1 MNIRLTLA
9 VLASISAG
17 LLTGHLSAQEW
28 SRFRG
33 PNGSGVSM
41 EADFPASL
49 SRDGNAAWRTPVRPG
64 KSSPVL
70 SRRHVFTVAFD
81 DGQFYTQCFDRAS
94 GRRLWERAEPR
105 PRRAPAHRFNDA
117 AAATPVTDG
126 ENVYVFFKDLGLI
139 SYDAAGERRWAVPL
153 GPFHNNMGLAASP
166 ILADGLLI
174 LQIDQTS
181 GSYLAAF
188 DPATGKQAWKV
199 ARAEGDSWATP
210 VHFTPADGPRAILT
224 AGSGQFGAHAAKD
237 GVRLWSQPG
246 LSPALVASPV
256 VVGDIAFVFGYGY
269 EGPAPFGDALA
280 KYDRNGDGMLQAEE
294 FGEDAWL
301 LQLSREEGD
310 LESPVTLE
318 EWIEAYRKITAPSSL
333 LAIRLGKDEGA
344 QSRILWRLERNF
356 IGVVPSPLVLD
367 GVVYIVRNGGILT
380 SYDAETGRILKTGRL
395 ESAVGAY
402 SASPV
407 SAEGRIYL
415 ASEDGQVTIVQ
426 AGREWM
432 VLGSSDLGEPVFAT
446 PALLAGRV
454 YVRTAS
460 ALYAFGK

>member
-1 MNIRLTLA
+1 MKTRLTLA
-9 VLASISAG
+9 VLASIAAG

-33 PNGSGVSM
+33 PNGSGVST
-41 EADFPASL
+41 EAGFPAIL

-81 DGQFYTQCFDRAS
+81 EGQFYTQCFDLAS

-153 GPFHNNMGLAASP
+153 GPFSNNMGLAASP
-166 ILADGLLI
+166 ILADDLLI

-188 DPATGKQAWKV
+188 DPATGKEAWKV

-210 VHFTPADGPRAILT
+210 VHFTPADGTRAILT

-256 VVGDIAFVFGYGY
+256 VVGDTVFVFGYGY
-269 EGPAPFGDALA
+269 EGPGPFGDALA
-280 KYDRNGDGMLQAEE
+280 KYDRNSDGMLQAEE

-301 LQLSREEGD
+301 LQISREEGD
-310 LESPVTLE
+310 FKSPVTLQ
-318 EWIEAYRKITAPSSL
+318 EWNDAYRKI
-333 LAIRLGKDEGA
+333 
-344 QSRILWRLERNF
+344 
-356 IGVVPSPLVLD
+356 
-367 GVVYIVRNGGILT
+367 
-380 SYDAETGRILKTGRL
+380 TGRL
-395 ESAVGAY
+395 ESAVGAN

-407 SAEGRIYL
+407 AAGRPHLPGERGRPGDDREGRPRL
-415 ASEDGQVTIVQ
+415 DGAREQRSRRTRVRDPGA
-426 AGREWM
+426 AGRTGLRADGERAVRLREM
-432 VLGSSDLGEPVFAT
+432 IRRRPLSACAASRPAADSSSSSSRS
-446 PALLAGRV
+446 PAR
-454 YVRTAS
+454 
-460 ALYAFGK
+460 

>member
-1 MNIRLTLA
+1 
-9 VLASISAG
+9 
-17 LLTGHLSAQEW
+17 
-28 SRFRG
+28 
-33 PNGSGVSM
+33 
-41 EADFPASL
+41 
-49 SRDGNAAWRTPVRPG
+49 
-64 KSSPVL
+64 
-70 SRRHVFTVAFD
+70 
-81 DGQFYTQCFDRAS
+81 
-94 GRRLWERAEPR
+94 
-105 PRRAPAHRFNDA
+105 HRFNDA
-117 AAATPVTDG
+117 ASATPVTDG
-126 ENVYVFFKDLGLI
+126 ENVYVFFKDLGLV
-139 SYDAAGERRWAVPL
+139 SYDAAGQRRWAVPL
-153 GPFHNNMGLAASP
+153 GPFSNNMGLAASP

-174 LQIDQTS
+174 LQIDQTT

-188 DPATGKQAWKV
+188 DPATGAQVWKV

-210 VHFTPADGPRAILT
+210 VHFTPPKGTRAILT

-256 VVGDIAFVFGYGY
+256 LAGDTAFVFGYGY

-280 KYDRNGDGMLQAEE
+280 KYDRDADGMLQTEE

-301 LQLSREEGD
+301 LQVSRQEGD
-310 LESPVTLE
+310 FKSPVTLD
-318 EWIEAYRKITAPSSL
+318 EWNEAFRKITAPSSL
-333 LAIRLGKDEGA
+333 LAIRLSRDGA
-344 QSRILWRLERNF
+344 LPGVQPRILWRLERNF

-395 ESAVGAY
+395 ESALGAY

-407 SAEGRIYL
+407 TAEGRIYL
-415 ASEDGQVTIVQ
+415 ASEDGQVTVVR
-426 AGREWM
+426 AGREWT

-446 PALLAGRV
+446 PALLASRV